1 MSNRVFLCCCQKCG
15 FQFEFTGSY
24 EQFNDFMES
33 KTFACR
39 GGHSEHRSPRHFL
52 KLIAMSESTP
62 VTEWKPSEGL
72 NYVDILDAQTT
83 RIRNMQMDHLGSGLY
98 IDRRTLKKY
107 DYEEDAKG
115 YRHYFEVR
123 ERRVIER

>member
-1 MSNRVFLCCCQKCG
+1 
-15 FQFEFTGSY
+15 
-24 EQFNDFMES
+24 
-33 KTFACR
+33 
-39 GGHSEHRSPRHFL
+39 L
-52 KLIAMSESTP
+52 KLITMSEPCP

-83 RIRNMQMDHLGSGLY
+83 RIRNMQIDHLRSGLY
-98 IDRRTLKKY
+98 IDRRTLRKY

-123 ERRVIER
+123 DRPVIER